1 MVWRKYPYEITN
13 TGYIYYNLAHLT
25 RVRTSQLCR
34 RCFNVGLLNIR
45 KRVCIQYHCPLPPP
59 RTTVLPTGKNK
70 CIFKT
75 NNIIWTIYF
84 TKSEGRWSKGTP
96 QLSNQSLT

>member
-1 MVWRKYPYEITN
+1 MAWRKYPYEITN
-13 TGYIYYNLAHLT
+13 TGYIYYSLAHLT
-25 RVRTSQLCR
+25 RAGTSQLYW
-34 RCFNVGLLNIR
+34 RCFNVLNIQ
-45 KRVCIQYHCPLPPP
+45 KRVFSITAPPP
-59 RTTVLPTGKNK
+59 PIIALTTGKKK

-96 QLSNQSLT
+96 LLSNHS